1 MAALLLMIATF
12 FLYRVADK
20 LESLT
25 NALHKLELDMTKEYV
40 TKDEFTR
47 EVGLIRGR
55 LHDMLN
61 TISGMMAQEHL
72 NRRKEPRD

>member
-1 MAALLLMIATF
+1 MLLMIATF

-25 NALHKLELDMTKEYV
+25 NALHKLELEMTKEYV

-47 EVGLIRGR
+47 EIGLVRTR

-61 TISGMMAQEHL
+61 TISGLMTQDSF
-72 NRRKEPRD
+72 NRRKEPRN